1 LKKVLVLT
9 LGLALAALVCGAPAW
24 ADGVT
29 YVDPA
34 NLHIGPGAGTTCATG
49 CAGDPNT
56 IGSGGFDI
64 YYNSQGNGNLAIGN
78 PFYVIVATPVYAG
91 SNNSPTVGGTA
102 NLISPYPGGS
112 ATSIAIGGANT
123 GTEMTS
129 ANSGTVH
136 SVYDAVGITL
146 NTNNSF
152 SFGNMVGCDTGVGGC
167 PNSSLLGSGAP
178 LFGTTITGFDVTY
191 FSIGTTSFNPGD
203 LLDFT
208 GTLPIGYYVSAV
220 GVNGT
225 EAWAVPFT
233 ESGLVTTTTTP
244 EPGSLPLLGLGL
256 LGLGL
261 LASRRTLTA

>member
-1 LKKVLVLT
+1 MKKVLVLT
-9 LGLALAALVCGAPAW
+9 LGLVLAALVYGAPAW
-24 ADGVT
+24 ADGVV
-29 YVDPA
+29 YDDPA
-34 NLHIGPGAGTTCATG
+34 NLHVGPGAGTACATG

-56 IGSGGFDI
+56 IGATGFDV

-112 ATSIAIGGANT
+112 STSITIGGANT

-129 ANSGTVH
+129 ANSGTVK
-136 SVYDAVGITL
+136 SVYDAAGISL

-152 SFGNMVGCDTGVGGC
+152 SFVNMVACDNGTGSC
-167 PNSSLLGSGAP
+167 PNSGLLGSGAP
-178 LFGTTITGFDVTY
+178 LFGTTISGFDVTY
-191 FSIGTTSFNPGD
+191 FSIGTTNFNPGD

-208 GTLPIGYYVSAV
+208 GTLPIGSYVSAV

-233 ESGLVTTTTTP
+233 ESGLVTNTHVP
-244 EPGSLPLLGLGL
+244 EPSSLMMLGAGL
-256 LGLGL
+256 LALGA
-261 LASRRTLTA
+261 LASRRALNA